1 MTRHPDFTRYLGVIV
16 DATEWSCVVGLPV
29 DRSETVFGGAG
40 KQIDMSNS
48 PDDDRLE
55 ELREQKRKELEQ
67 RQQQGQSA
75 QDQEAQEAAQQ
86 QAEAQKEA
94 MLKQHLTDGARQR
107 LNAVQMS
114 KPEFAEKVEQQII
127 ALARSGRIQDRIDED
142 QMKSLLKELQPES
155 QSFDIRRR

>member
-1 MTRHPDFTRYLGVIV
+1 
-16 DATEWSCVVGLPV
+16 
-29 DRSETVFGGAG
+29 
-40 KQIDMSNS
+40 MSNS

-67 RQQQGQSA
+67 RQQGGSP

-94 MLKQHLTDGARQR
+94 LLKQHLTDGARQR

-114 KPEFAEKVEQQII
+114 KPQFAEQVEQQII
-127 ALARSGRIQDRIDED
+127 ALARSGRVQDRIDEQ
-142 QMKSLLKELQPES
+142 QMKALLKELQPES
-155 QSFDIRRR
+155 KSFDISRR